1 MLPCHLSW
9 EGGGKSLP
17 PIFRCDII
25 FLVEISVVIDPNYF
39 QIKSEKH
46 PFYLLQF
53 LFFYFR
59 HFVLPLYTC
68 HLFIYMN
75 SVNINLHKIMQN
87 NWKIN
92 DHSSFVGRRWQ
103 VTSPNFSLWHN
114 FPCRNFRCH
123 RPQLFSNKSEKH
135 PFPSTFYNFC
145 SFIFVISSCHST
157 HAIFLY
163 TVNINLHKIKQN
175 NWKINHHSTPLRICH
190 NASDQVLTYG
200 YFKSV
205 CIDFRSLITTST
217 RTLASDLDALW
228 YAYSHV
234 HLMHIW

>member
-1 MLPCHLSW
+1 MTTHLSW
-9 EGGGKSLP
+9 EGGGMPLP
-17 PIFRCDII
+17 PIFRWDII

-39 QIKSEKH
+39 QI
-46 PFYLLQF
+46 
-53 LFFYFR
+53 
-59 HFVLPLYTC
+59 
-68 HLFIYMN
+68 
-75 SVNINLHKIMQN
+75 
-87 NWKIN
+87 
-92 DHSSFVGRRWQ
+92 
-103 VTSPNFSLWHN
+103 
-114 FPCRNFRCH
+114 
-123 RPQLFSNKSEKH
+123 KSEKH

-234 HLMHIW
+234 HLMHIWYGLTE

>member
-1 MLPCHLSW
+1 MLMSSQKSVPVPMLPCHLSW
-9 EGGGKSLP
+9 EWGGKSLP
-17 PIFRCDII
+17 SIFRCDII

-46 PFYLLQF
+46 PY
-53 LFFYFR
+53 
-59 HFVLPLYTC
+59 
-68 HLFIYMN
+68 
-75 SVNINLHKIMQN
+75 
-87 NWKIN
+87 
-92 DHSSFVGRRWQ
+92 
-103 VTSPNFSLWHN
+103 
-114 FPCRNFRCH
+114 
-123 RPQLFSNKSEKH
+123 
-135 PFPSTFYNFC
+135 PSTFYNFC

-163 TVNINLHKIKQN
+163 TVNINLHKIMQN
-175 NWKINHHSTPLRICH
+175 NWKINRHSTPLRICH

-205 CIDFRSLITTST
+205 CIDFCSLITTST

>member
-1 MLPCHLSW
+1 MHCWSTWIFFSWAGQQNANEFSEISPGTHVTMPSFVGMRWRVTSLNFSLWYNFPCRN
-9 EGGGKSLP
+9 
-17 PIFRCDII
+17 FRCHRPQL
-25 FLVEISVVIDPNYF
+25 FSNKKWKTSLS
-39 QIKSEKH
+39 
-46 PFYLLQF
+46 FYPLQF

-68 HLFIYMN
+68 HLFIY
-75 SVNINLHKIMQN
+75 
-87 NWKIN
+87 
-92 DHSSFVGRRWQ
+92 
-103 VTSPNFSLWHN
+103 
-114 FPCRNFRCH
+114 C
-123 RPQLFSNKSEKH
+123 E
-135 PFPSTFYNFC
+135 Y
-145 SFIFVISSCHST
+145 
-157 HAIFLY
+157 
-163 TVNINLHKIKQN
+163 NLHKIKQN

-190 NASDQVLTYG
+190 NASDKVLTYG

>member
-1 MLPCHLSW
+1 MTTHLSW

-39 QIKSEKH
+39 QI
-46 PFYLLQF
+46 
-53 LFFYFR
+53 
-59 HFVLPLYTC
+59 
-68 HLFIYMN
+68 
-75 SVNINLHKIMQN
+75 
-87 NWKIN
+87 
-92 DHSSFVGRRWQ
+92 
-103 VTSPNFSLWHN
+103 
-114 FPCRNFRCH
+114 
-123 RPQLFSNKSEKH
+123 KSEKH

-205 CIDFRSLITTST
+205 CIDFRSLITTRHPYISLWF
-217 RTLASDLDALW
+217 RCVMICIFPHALDAHLIRSNRVKKKIFTSLIKFQ
-228 YAYSHV
+228 ATKISHFIFVNKYSSIITWN
-234 HLMHIW
+234 LLK

>member
-1 MLPCHLSW
+1 MHCWSTWIFFSLVGRGNKMLMSSQKSVPVPMLPCHLSW
-9 EGGGKSLP
+9 EWGGKSLP
-17 PIFRCDII
+17 SVFRCDII

-46 PFYLLQF
+46 PY
-53 LFFYFR
+53 
-59 HFVLPLYTC
+59 
-68 HLFIYMN
+68 
-75 SVNINLHKIMQN
+75 
-87 NWKIN
+87 
-92 DHSSFVGRRWQ
+92 
-103 VTSPNFSLWHN
+103 
-114 FPCRNFRCH
+114 
-123 RPQLFSNKSEKH
+123 
-135 PFPSTFYNFC
+135 PSTFYNF
-145 SFIFVISSCHST
+145 SFIFAISSCHST
-157 HAIFLY
+157 HAIFLN
-163 TVNINLHKIKQN
+163 TVILHKIKQN
-175 NWKINHHSTPLRICH
+175 NWKINHHLTPLRICH

>member
-1 MLPCHLSW
+1 MHCWSTWIFFSLVGRGNKLLMSSQKSVPVPMLPCHLSW
-9 EGGGKSLP
+9 EWGGKSLP
-17 PIFRCDII
+17 SIFRCDII

-39 QIKSEKH
+39 QI
-46 PFYLLQF
+46 
-53 LFFYFR
+53 
-59 HFVLPLYTC
+59 
-68 HLFIYMN
+68 
-75 SVNINLHKIMQN
+75 
-87 NWKIN
+87 
-92 DHSSFVGRRWQ
+92 
-103 VTSPNFSLWHN
+103 
-114 FPCRNFRCH
+114 
-123 RPQLFSNKSEKH
+123 KSEKH

>member
-1 MLPCHLSW
+1 MHCWSTWIFFSLVGPFGRGNKMLMSSQKSVPVPMLPCHLSW
-9 EGGGKSLP
+9 EWGGKSLP
-17 PIFRCDII
+17 SIFRCDII
-25 FLVEISVVIDPNYF
+25 FLVEISVVIDPNSI

-46 PFYLLQF
+46 PY
-53 LFFYFR
+53 
-59 HFVLPLYTC
+59 
-68 HLFIYMN
+68 
-75 SVNINLHKIMQN
+75 
-87 NWKIN
+87 
-92 DHSSFVGRRWQ
+92 
-103 VTSPNFSLWHN
+103 
-114 FPCRNFRCH
+114 
-123 RPQLFSNKSEKH
+123 
-135 PFPSTFYNFC
+135 PSTFYNFC

-217 RTLASDLDALW
+217 RTLASDLDSLW